1 MFTTYNYISVLRKQ
15 NIIKKKK
22 FNVKILFF
30 FNLKTSTKLN
40 IVLNFLLLKTVLKS
54 QSFKFNIR
62 NNIIYFT
69 FNDLLQNKEWLK
81 YFLKNKYLK
90 KKIKKIPTLFFLYN
104 LKLLNNYRKVNYNL
118 FFYNMTYNSL
128 STKYHLLFK

>member
-40 IVLNFLLLKTVLKS
+40 IVLNFLLLKTILTS

-90 KKIKKIPTLFFLYN
+90 KKIKKLPTLFFLYN

-118 FFYNMTYNSL
+118 FFYNMTHNFL